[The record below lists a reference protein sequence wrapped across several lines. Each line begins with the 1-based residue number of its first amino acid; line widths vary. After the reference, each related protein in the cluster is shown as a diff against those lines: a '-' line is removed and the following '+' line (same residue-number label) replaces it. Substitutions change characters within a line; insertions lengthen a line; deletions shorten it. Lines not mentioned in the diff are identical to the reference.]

1 MNRKHWFIFRLEIGE
16 IVNTN
21 RSCFSRIKKPA
32 ASSKISINMQYHH
45 FNDHTYHHCVYS
57 TIEYND
63 L

>member
-1 MNRKHWFIFRLEIGE
+1 VNKNRP
-16 IVNTN
+16 
-21 RSCFSRIKKPA
+21 CFSRIKTPA